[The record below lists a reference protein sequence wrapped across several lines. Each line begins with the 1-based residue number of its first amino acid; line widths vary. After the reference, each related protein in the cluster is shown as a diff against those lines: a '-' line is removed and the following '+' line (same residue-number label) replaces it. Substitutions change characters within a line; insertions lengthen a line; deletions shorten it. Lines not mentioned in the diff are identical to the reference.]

1 MKKILAALMATVAVV
16 LLPMAAG
23 AAPASARAGAAYGD
37 HVSGHAAE
45 GGFSG
50 TMNPGA
56 HRGFAGFSEH
66 H

>member
-1 MKKILAALMATVAVV
+1 MKKILAALMAAVAVV

-23 AAPASARAGAAYGD
+23 AAPPSASAGAAYGE

-45 GGFSG
+45 GGLSG
-50 TMNPGA
+50 TMNPGV
-56 HRGFAGFSEH
+56 HRGFADFSEH